1 MRRGAGVGTAARSQR
16 IYGRLWWLWWQRVA
30 FLCDARSGNSFLIKR
45 RLLLQHTHCASL
57 WWLCQFDWSAQLT
70 EKHVY
75 LIYVRHPQSVYK
87 PIKQLARS
95 LSLAL
100 IKSNPFCRDQQQQQ
114 YVTYVRAI
122 SESAPWST
130 KSKHFE
136 RNNIINHHHY
146 GNNMYLPLS
155 WDPMWGFVSTEK
167 SKKAAGQD
175 KLAAYG
181 HFTKTK
187 ARSLIP
193 QITGQLH

>member
-1 MRRGAGVGTAARSQR
+1 MRRGGVGTAARSQR
-16 IYGRLWWLWWQRVA
+16 IYGRLC
-30 FLCDARSGNSFLIKR
+30 CDGKGLHFCVMLKRGNSFLIKR

-136 RNNIINHHHY
+136 RNNIINHHDY
-146 GNNMYLPLS
+146 GNNMYHCRETQCEVQHALS
-155 WDPMWGFVSTEK
+155 RLK
-167 SKKAAGQD
+167 NKKAAGQD
-175 KLAAYG
+175 KLAVYG
-181 HFTKTK
+181 RTLQKK
-187 ARSLIP
+187 AKSLIP
-193 QITGQLH
+193 LFTGQLH